1 MNWNTELPF
10 ILDGVDGDLKVV
22 YSPMGQK
29 FYQNGR
35 EIKKTGSGFG
45 GLKYK
50 VETTDGGDNIVK
62 IKAALKPGRQVV
74 FRGETINLESP
85 LGGLPMILSFL
96 PFVFILFVIVIFSH
110 GRFGIIDGALL
121 GGCGAL
127 GMLAIGNILREE
139 RDFVKQLIYSIIIS
153 VVVTAIFFIL
163 ALIIGLIL
171 ITFFGVAFSMF

>member
-1 MNWNTELPF
+1 MNWSTELPF
-10 ILDGVDGDLKVV
+10 ILDGVDGDLKLV

-35 EIKKTGSGFG
+35 EIKKTGSGLG

-50 VETTDGGDNIVK
+50 VETTDGGDDIIK

-85 LGGLPMILSFL
+85 LGGLVMLLSFL
-96 PFVFILFVIVIFSH
+96 PFVFILFVIMIISK

-127 GMLAIGNILREE
+127 GMLAIGNILRGEK
-139 RDFVKQLIYSIIIS
+139 DFIKQLIYSIIIS
-153 VVVTAIFFIL
+153 IAATVIFIIL
-163 ALIIGLIL
+163 ALIIGLIMG
-171 ITFFGVAFSMF
+171 IMFGVAFSFF